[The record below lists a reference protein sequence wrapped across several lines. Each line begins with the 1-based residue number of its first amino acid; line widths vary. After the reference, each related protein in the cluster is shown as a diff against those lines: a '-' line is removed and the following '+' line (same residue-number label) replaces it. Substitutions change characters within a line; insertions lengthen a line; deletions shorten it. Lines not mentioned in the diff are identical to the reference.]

1 MAKDARP
8 AQHRRVCNRTW
19 RSGQLGSPAGRRSS
33 HGHYVCSLVWTN
45 ALFKLWLLRHLLVA
59 DHCMLHL
66 PTVLVWRGGD
76 RVPLLLCSM
85 GCFCDRC
92 AVVTPRS
99 YLFVV
104 NSGCSISVIL
114 VIEMTRIVVPS
125 AMAWP
130 PGNDCH
136 GGIGNTSSTKGFGRG
151 GEGYGKSVATGEKV
165 CGACEQC
172 SYPYAAHPYDVDHD
186 VSSTVSSD
194 GADADLDM
202 SCTSDSPVFFPVP
215 QQSSHQH
222 FFQSLDCG
230 HNVLADQC
238 SNAVSASRL
247 FVPCTQC
254 LPATSASGSASA
266 AAPTSDIQAL
276 QQKHA
281 QAVLIYHQTV
291 EWERT
296 AWQQLQ
302 ATKASEQQMQNM
314 LVTAQAH
321 LQEVARMTTDAART
335 ATALHHQLHQHQLM
349 QLQDL
354 QAQAAQQQQQ
364 QLPVA
369 ELPVAQLPLFEN
381 MRHCVG
387 VAQTLV
393 HMPGSSLC

>member
-1 MAKDARP
+1 
-8 AQHRRVCNRTW
+8 
-19 RSGQLGSPAGRRSS
+19 
-33 HGHYVCSLVWTN
+33 
-45 ALFKLWLLRHLLVA
+45 
-59 DHCMLHL
+59 
-66 PTVLVWRGGD
+66 
-76 RVPLLLCSM
+76 
-85 GCFCDRC
+85 
-92 AVVTPRS
+92 
-99 YLFVV
+99 
-104 NSGCSISVIL
+104 
-114 VIEMTRIVVPS
+114 
-125 AMAWP
+125 MAWP

-165 CGACEQC
+165 CGAGEQC

-215 QQSSHQH
+215 QQTSHQH
-222 FFQSLDCG
+222 FFQSLDG

-238 SNAVSASRL
+238 SNAASASRL

-281 QAVLIYHQTV
+281 QSVLIYHQTV

-321 LQEVARMTTDAART
+321 LQEVARMKGDAVTT

-381 MRHCVG
+381 MRHCGG
-387 VAQTLV
+387 VAQTLA

>member
-33 HGHYVCSLVWTN
+33 HGHYVCSLVWTK

-125 AMAWP
+125 AMAWL

-151 GEGYGKSVATGEKV
+151 GEGYGKSVATGEKG
-165 CGACEQC
+165 CGAGERC

-202 SCTSDSPVFFPVP
+202 SCTSDSPVFF
-215 QQSSHQH
+215 
-222 FFQSLDCG
+222 
-230 HNVLADQC
+230 QC
-238 SNAVSASRL
+238 PSRL
-247 FVPCTQC
+247 RTSTFFRAWIADTMFLQ
-254 LPATSASGSASA
+254 TSAPMRS
-266 AAPTSDIQAL
+266 
-276 QQKHA
+276 
-281 QAVLIYHQTV
+281 
-291 EWERT
+291 
-296 AWQQLQ
+296 
-302 ATKASEQQMQNM
+302 
-314 LVTAQAH
+314 
-321 LQEVARMTTDAART
+321 
-335 ATALHHQLHQHQLM
+335 
-349 QLQDL
+349 
-354 QAQAAQQQQQ
+354 AQAAYLSRARSACLLPVQAVRLQQQHQHPIFRLCSRSMLRQ
-364 QLPVA
+364 CWSIIRQWSGS
-369 ELPVAQLPLFEN
+369 EQ
-381 MRHCVG
+381 R
-387 VAQTLV
+387 
-393 HMPGSSLC
+393 GSSCKQ